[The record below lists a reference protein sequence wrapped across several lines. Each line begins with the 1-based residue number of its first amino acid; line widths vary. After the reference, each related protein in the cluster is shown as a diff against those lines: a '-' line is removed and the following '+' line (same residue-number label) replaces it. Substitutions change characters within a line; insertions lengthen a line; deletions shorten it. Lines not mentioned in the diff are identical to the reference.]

1 MRDTGNF
8 GGDRY
13 TPGGR
18 PPLEALPAELAKLLT
33 EHDTAIQRVRDAER
47 ERERLAQRERDE
59 EARQAD
65 AAAAAAAARAGKKIP
80 PAAAA
85 AKLAADRDEADRAVA
100 AYQAAVKAIRDDLD
114 DARDTAA
121 DKARPGD
128 ADRARIEE
136 ATATFIEALEQ
147 AVADRAAY
155 DWMTGRGYT
164 AAARTWAVDV
174 VPTLTNCGIGRDNS
188 STVAA
193 RAVVTNLVDALLEE
207 G

>member
-1 MRDTGNF
+1 MRNTGNF
-8 GGDRY
+8 SHDRY

-33 EHDTAIQRVRDAER
+33 EYDTAIQRVRDAER
-47 ERERLAQRERDE
+47 EREHLVQRERDE

-85 AKLAADRDEADRAVA
+85 TKLAADREEADRAVA

-114 DARDTAA
+114 EARDTAA
-121 DKARPGD
+121 DKARPGET
-128 ADRARIEE
+128 DRARVDE
-136 ATATFIEALEQ
+136 AAAAFVTVIEQ

-155 DWMTGRGYT
+155 DWMNGSGYT
-164 AAARTWAVDV
+164 ATARTWAVDV
-174 VPTLTNCGIGRDNS
+174 VPVLSNYGVSRDNGS
-188 STVAA
+188 IVGA
-193 RAVVTNLVDALLEE
+193 RAVVINLVDALLGE

>member
-8 GGDRY
+8 SHDRY

-33 EHDTAIQRVRDAER
+33 EYDTAIQRVRDAER

-85 AKLAADRDEADRAVA
+85 TKLAADREEADRAVA
-100 AYQAAVKAIRDDLD
+100 AHQAAVKAIRDDLD
-114 DARDTAA
+114 EARDTAA
-121 DKARPGD
+121 DKARPGE
-128 ADRARIEE
+128 ADRARVDE
-136 ATATFIEALEQ
+136 AAATFVTVIEQ

-155 DWMTGRGYT
+155 DWMNGSGYT

-174 VPTLTNCGIGRDNS
+174 VPALTNYGIGRDNS

-193 RAVVTNLVDALLEE
+193 RAVVTNLVAALLEE